1 VIKHAWVQL
10 KYTPI
15 IPLVDELGHLSV
27 ATDMSA
33 ERTANDEALLACWL
47 CNIPLNLETL
57 GTECWGDLD
66 KEEPH

>member
-1 VIKHAWVQL
+1 MTDHAWVQL

-15 IPLVDELGHLSV
+15 IATVNEVGQLSV

-47 CNIPLNLETL
+47 CDIPLNLETIN
-57 GTECWGDLD
+57 TECCGDVKRD
-66 KEEPH
+66 HT